1 MASYT
6 LLLLGFLLFKIN
18 CQAEQVYE
26 SENLKND
33 GKTVLIGGLFPV
45 HATNSNGTVAC
56 GEILEDSVQ
65 RLEAM
70 VLTINRI
77 NENSVLLPKIKLAFS
92 LRDTCSNSTYGLE
105 QAFQYVETR
114 SNNFTCGSSNSDH
127 VSVSGVV
134 GAHFSRVSIDI
145 ANLLSLYQ
153 IPQISYISTADVLSD
168 KTRFGYFFRTIPS
181 NSLQARAITDVIIR
195 FKWTFV
201 FMLYSDDAYGSG
213 GIERLIE
220 HLSLHNKSTI
230 CTAAKIPLSVSAS
243 SQDYDIAIEKM
254 SRDYVRNATVVVLFG
269 HLEAA
274 VGMMQA
280 LGRARMHGDYTL
292 NNLTWIGTDSW
303 GDSLPSEYH
312 SIVGGILSVLPQA
325 LRDPTF
331 DSYFTSLRP
340 ENYSANVWFNELWES
355 MFGCSLSSNGMC
367 KMQRENRT
375 LNTTEYQQASQ
386 ITLVSDAVL
395 AFAHAI
401 HNLVESRCPNSTLCD
416 AILEDRLLGAA
427 INGELLRQQLYNIS
441 FQGPSSNLVSFD
453 QDGIEVGSFFIK
465 NLQRNSMLDGTFRF
479 EIVGTWDHELSLNFF
494 SDIEWV
500 TGDIPRSVCSNP
512 CEGGNEPIP
521 KIGIQCC
528 WSCSTCQSEKG
539 FSDGMSACRDCNGSM
554 MPNSKKS
561 GCNPIPVSYLSF
573 SSVWSIVLLTFTIIG
588 LITTAVIL
596 ILFLVCYKHRVVKA
610 SSREVSV
617 ILLVG
622 LVLCYIMPF
631 FFVVLPSPAV
641 CAIRRFG
648 VGFSFVMCFSSLL
661 IKTNRIYRIFN
672 QKSLNPTKPPHF
684 TSPLSQVIMT
694 LILIAVQVLFTI
706 VWLAVDHP
714 SATISYG
721 TNSAVLK
728 CGYSPIIYLVVSLG
742 YNFALLIVSTS
753 YAFRARKVPENFN
766 ETKYIGATLY
776 TLCIIWIS
784 LFSVYF
790 GTIKFGTI
798 FQATSLMIA
807 IVLSATTTLLC
818 IFMPKVF
825 RLFSSLKEMLKND
838 TSTAAKYKE
847 NKVEIFELTHCK
859 KIR

>member
-33 GKTVLIGGLFPV
+33 GKTVLLGGLFPV

-65 RLEAM
+65 RAEAM
-70 VLTINRI
+70 VLTIKTI

-92 LRDTCSNSTYGLE
+92 LRDTCSNSIYGLE
-105 QAFQYVETR
+105 QAFRYVKTR
-114 SNNFTCGSSNSDH
+114 SYNFTCSNSDH

-134 GAHFSRVSIDI
+134 GAQFSRVSIDI

-153 IPQISYISTADVLSD
+153 IPQISYISTADILSD
-168 KTRFGYFFRTIPS
+168 KTRFGYFFRTIPPD
-181 NSLQARAITDVIIR
+181 SLQARAIADIIIL
-195 FKWTFV
+195 FKWTYV

-213 GIERLIE
+213 GIEALVE

-230 CTAAKIPLSVSAS
+230 CTAAKIPLSVTAS

-292 NNLTWIGTDSW
+292 SNLTWIGTDSW

-331 DSYFTSLRP
+331 DSYFTSLSP
-340 ENYSANVWFNELWES
+340 DNYSSNVWFNELWES
-355 MFGCSLSSNGMC
+355 MFGCNLSSNGTC

-416 AILEDRLLGAA
+416 AILEDRLLGEA
-427 INGELLRQQLYNIS
+427 INGNLLRQQLYNIS
-441 FQGPSSNLVSFD
+441 FLGPSSNLVSFD
-453 QDGIEVGSFFIK
+453 PAGIEVGSFFIK
-465 NLQRNSMLDGTFRF
+465 NLQRNSMLDEVFSF
-479 EIVGTWDHELSLNFF
+479 EIVGTWNYKLSLNFF

-500 TGDIPRSVCSNP
+500 TGDTPRSVCSNP
-512 CEGGNEPIP
+512 CEEGKEAIP
-521 KIGIQCC
+521 KVESLCC
-528 WSCSTCQSEKG
+528 WSCSTCQSEKS
-539 FSDGMSACRDCNGSM
+539 FSDGMTACRDCNESM

-561 GCNPIPVSYLSF
+561 SCIPIPVSYLSF
-573 SSVWSIVLLTFTIIG
+573 SSVWSIVLLTFTITG

-648 VGFSFVMCFSSLL
+648 VGFSFVICFSSLL

-672 QKSLNPTKPPHF
+672 QKSLNSSIPPHF

-694 LILIAVQVLFTI
+694 LILIAIQVLLAI
-706 VWLAVDHP
+706 IWLAVDYP
-714 SATISYG
+714 STTISYG
-721 TNSAVLK
+721 TKSAVLK
-728 CGYSPIIYLVVSLG
+728 CGYSPVAYMVVTLG
-742 YNFALLIVSTS
+742 YNFALLIISTY
-753 YAFRARKVPENFN
+753 YAFRARIIPENFN
-766 ETKYIGATLY
+766 ETKYINVTLY
-776 TLCIIWIS
+776 TLCIIWI
-784 LFSVYF
+784 FFISVYF
-790 GTIKFGTI
+790 GTIKFGAI
-798 FQATSLMIA
+798 FQAISLMIA
-807 IVLSATTTLLC
+807 IILSATTTLLC

-825 RLFSSLKEMLKND
+825 LLFSSLKEKQK
-838 TSTAAKYKE
+838 TEAAD
-847 NKVEIFELTHCK
+847 I
-859 KIR
+859 

>member
-33 GKTVLIGGLFPV
+33 GKTVLLGGLFPV

-65 RLEAM
+65 RAEAM
-70 VLTINRI
+70 VFTINCI
-77 NENSVLLPKIKLAFS
+77 NENSVMLPKIKLAFS
-92 LRDTCSNSTYGLE
+92 LRDTCSNSIYGLE
-105 QAFQYVETR
+105 QAFQYVKTR
-114 SNNFTCGSSNSDH
+114 SYNFTCSNRDH

-134 GAHFSRVSIDI
+134 GAQFSRVSIDI

-153 IPQISYISTADVLSD
+153 IPQISYISTADILSD
-168 KTRFGYFFRTIPS
+168 KTRFGYFFRTIPTD
-181 NSLQARAITDVIIR
+181 SLQARAIADIIIL
-195 FKWTFV
+195 FKWTYV

-213 GIERLIE
+213 GIEALIE
-220 HLSLHNKSTI
+220 HLNLHDKSTI
-230 CTAAKIPLSVSAS
+230 CTAAKIPLSVTAS
-243 SQDYDIAIEKM
+243 SQDYDVAIEKM

-269 HLEAA
+269 HLKTA

-312 SIVGGILSVLPQA
+312 SIVGGILSILPQA
-325 LRDPTF
+325 IRDPTF
-331 DSYFTSLRP
+331 DSHFTSLSP
-340 ENYSANVWFNELWES
+340 DNYSANVWFKELWES
-355 MFGCSLSSNGMC
+355 MFGCSLSSNGIC

-375 LNTTEYQQASQ
+375 LNTTEYQQASR

-401 HNLVESRCPNSTLCD
+401 HNLVENRCPNSTLCD
-416 AILEDRLLGAA
+416 AILEDRLLGEA
-427 INGELLRQQLYNIS
+427 INGNLLRQQLYNIS

-453 QDGIEVGSFFIK
+453 PAGIEVGSFSIK
-465 NLQRNSMLDGTFRF
+465 NLQRNSMLDEVFSF
-479 EIVGTWDHELSLNFF
+479 EIVGTWNHKLSLNFF

-512 CEGGNEPIP
+512 CEGGKEAIP
-521 KIGIQCC
+521 KVESLCC
-528 WSCSTCQSEKG
+528 WSCSTCQSEKS
-539 FSDGMSACRDCNGSM
+539 FSDGMSACRDCNESM

-561 GCNPIPVSYLSF
+561 SCIPIPVSYLSF

-588 LITTAVIL
+588 LITTAVTL
-596 ILFLVCYKHRVVKA
+596 ILFFVCYKHRVVKA

-641 CAIRRFG
+641 CVIRRFG
-648 VGFSFVMCFSSLL
+648 VGFSFVVCLSSLV

-672 QKSLNPTKPPHF
+672 QKSLNSSISPHF

-694 LILIAVQVLFTI
+694 LILIAIQVLLAI
-706 VWLAVDHP
+706 IWLAVDYP
-714 SATISYG
+714 STTISYG
-721 TNSAVLK
+721 IKSAVLK
-728 CGYSPIIYLVVSLG
+728 CGYSSIVYLVVSLG
-742 YNFALLIVSTS
+742 YNFALLIISIY
-753 YAFRARKVPENFN
+753 YAFRARIIPENFN
-766 ETKYIGATLY
+766 ETKYISATLY

-784 LFSVYF
+784 FISVYF
-790 GTIKFGTI
+790 GTIKFGAI

-807 IVLSATTTLLC
+807 IILSATTTLLC

-825 RLFSSLKEMLKND
+825 LLFSSLKEKQKTEAAD
-838 TSTAAKYKE
+838 IGTAE
-847 NKVEIFELTHCK
+847 NYITRMSVSK
-859 KIR
+859 